1 MSAMTLA
8 LCNAICDDYFT
19 LADRGISMFRPQV
32 IPPSSSYG
40 GMFTRPH
47 GRVFLRCGNAE
58 LRRRHG
64 PGLTDMVY
72 PHYY

>member
-1 MSAMTLA
+1 MLLA

-19 LADRGISMFRPQV
+19 LADRDISMFRPQV

-47 GRVFLRCGNAE
+47 AAAFFCDAATQNYGAPR
-58 LRRRHG
+58 
-64 PGLTDMVY
+64 PGLTGMVY